1 MVTGNYFE
9 MKCDKK
15 VGPLLFLPLN
25 IINTCYDIDVYPIS
39 EKVRPRA
46 LVVPFGVVPR
56 MPRYLMGR
64 ATGNGVCTSLFTEN
78 LVNL

>member
-15 VGPLLFLPLN
+15 SGAIVVPAFN
-25 IINTCYDIDVYPIS
+25 IINACYDIDVYPIS

-46 LVVPFGVVPR
+46 LVVPFGLFP
-56 MPRYLMGR
+56 
-64 ATGNGVCTSLFTEN
+64 VCLDI
-78 LVNL
+78 